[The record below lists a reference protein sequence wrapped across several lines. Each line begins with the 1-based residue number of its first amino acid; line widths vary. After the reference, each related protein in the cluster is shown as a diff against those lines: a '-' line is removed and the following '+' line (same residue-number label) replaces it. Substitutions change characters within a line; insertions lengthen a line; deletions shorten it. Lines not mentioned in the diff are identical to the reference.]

1 MKNHLSLFNFPLLAL
16 TSSLFCWKSMVNI
29 LSINLTAQ
37 R

>member
-16 TSSLFCWKSMVNI
+16 TSSLFCSCIVGQN
-29 LSINLTAQ
+29 